1 MAVAEILE
9 EVRGLSLEDQAKIAG
24 DIWAR
29 LGEDAPGRWE
39 DEAALYAEL
48 ERRAADLDSGK
59 VQGVPHEEV
68 MRSLHAIAG
77 CK

>member
-9 EVRGLSLEDQAKIAG
+9 EVRSLSLEDQAKIAG

-29 LGEDAPGRWE
+29 LREDAPARWGD
-39 DEAALYAEL
+39 DEELHAEL
-48 ERRAADLDSGK
+48 ERRVADLDSGK
-59 VQGVPHEEV
+59 VQGVTHDEV
-68 MRSLHAIAG
+68 MRRLQAIVG